1 MEWKY
6 FKKDGRVIGKWQP
19 SEERIQE
26 YLDNG
31 YELCDKDG
39 CECVGGAVVFCEEPN
54 LKNIQSH
61 LNQKKVKSNANL

>member
-6 FKKDGRVIGKWQP
+6 FKKDGRVIGKWNP

-26 YLDNG
+26 YKDNG

-39 CECVGGAVVFCEEPN
+39 CECVAGAVVSCD
-54 LKNIQSH
+54 
-61 LNQKKVKSNANL
+61 

>member
-39 CECVGGAVVFCEEPN
+39 CECVGGAVVSCDEP
-54 LKNIQSH
+54 KP
-61 LNQKKVKSNANL
+61 KKHPKPPKPKKGKK

>member
-6 FKKDGRVIGKWQP
+6 FKKDGRVIGKWFP
-19 SEERIQE
+19 SEKRIQE

-39 CECVGGAVVFCEEPN
+39 CECVAGAVVSCNEP
-54 LKNIQSH
+54 KP
-61 LNQKKVKSNANL
+61 KKHPKPPKPKKGKK

>member
-6 FKKDGRVIGKWQP
+6 FKKDGRVIGKWLP

-39 CECVGGAVVFCEEPN
+39 CECVGGAVGFCEEP
-54 LKNIQSH
+54 KP
-61 LNQKKVKSNANL
+61 KKHPKPPKPKKGKK